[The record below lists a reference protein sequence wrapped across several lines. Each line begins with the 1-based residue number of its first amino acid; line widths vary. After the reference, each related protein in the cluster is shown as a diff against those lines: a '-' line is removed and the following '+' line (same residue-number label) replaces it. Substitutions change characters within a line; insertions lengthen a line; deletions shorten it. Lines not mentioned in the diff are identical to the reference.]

1 MIKQLEKEQ
10 EEDEEIYEKMA
21 CWCGTNDKEKT
32 KSIADGEAHID
43 NLETEIEELTAASAR
58 LNQEIA
64 NLEAEIAKNQEALEK
79 ATAMRQKQLAEFNS
93 EEKDMIE
100 ALGAMKQAI
109 EVLQKHHPNLIQ
121 SDDALV
127 QIGTMMRKQMKNHA
141 DILGEVIT
149 PAQKRQLAS
158 FAQAPKS
165 LIQVNAEPY
174 APQSGQI
181 LGILKQMKETFEA
194 NLSQSQKEEQEN
206 QTAYEDLKAAK
217 EAEIAAAKEQ
227 VNTKTQELAATDEKN
242 ANAKEDLEDT
252 KNTMGADMEFLAN
265 LKEHCANVDQEWE
278 ARQNERQEEMAACS
292 KALQI
297 LTSDDARDLFS
308 KTLGFTQMASSTKR
322 ASTRRDYAAK
332 VLSVAAK
339 KFQNPKLAQLATQVR
354 LDAFTKVKK
363 AIDDMVAELMKQ
375 KDWCVD
381 EMQANEK
388 TTELKTRDRDDLTA
402 HI

>member
-21 CWCGTNDKEKT
+21 CWCGTNDKDKT
-32 KSIADGEAHID
+32 KAIDEAEARIE

-64 NLEAEIAKNQEALEK
+64 NLEAEIAKNEEALEK

-158 FAQAPKS
+158 FAQ
-165 LIQVNAEPY
+165 
-174 APQSGQI
+174 
-181 LGILKQMKETFEA
+181 
-194 NLSQSQKEEQEN
+194 
-206 QTAYEDLKAAK
+206 
-217 EAEIAAAKEQ
+217 
-227 VNTKTQELAATDEKN
+227 
-242 ANAKEDLEDT
+242 
-252 KNTMGADMEFLAN
+252 
-265 LKEHCANVDQEWE
+265 
-278 ARQNERQEEMAACS
+278 
-292 KALQI
+292 
-297 LTSDDARDLFS
+297 
-308 KTLGFTQMASSTKR
+308 
-322 ASTRRDYAAK
+322 
-332 VLSVAAK
+332 
-339 KFQNPKLAQLATQVR
+339 
-354 LDAFTKVKK
+354 
-363 AIDDMVAELMKQ
+363 
-375 KDWCVD
+375 
-381 EMQANEK
+381 
-388 TTELKTRDRDDLTA
+388 
-402 HI
+402 